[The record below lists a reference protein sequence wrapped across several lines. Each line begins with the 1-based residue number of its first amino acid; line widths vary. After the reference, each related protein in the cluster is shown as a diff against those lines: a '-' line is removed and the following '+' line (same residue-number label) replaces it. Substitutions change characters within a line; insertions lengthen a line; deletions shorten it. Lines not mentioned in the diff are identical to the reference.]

1 VSRGARATRRQA
13 RRGSRYLVFVLGVVV
28 SAGGVVVVD
37 GGVVVGGVVGGTV
50 DGTVDGEADGA
61 RSAGRSPTRSVL
73 DSEHAVRRPAL
84 RVSAQRPV
92 SSFFIGYLLCVGVAN
107 AQTPLNGCNRHA
119 AVLTGS
125 RTTITNAGDPQGG

>member
-1 VSRGARATRRQA
+1 
-13 RRGSRYLVFVLGVVV
+13 LVFVLGVVV

-37 GGVVVGGVVGGTV
+37 GGVVAGGVVG
-50 DGTVDGEADGA
+50 GTVDGEADGA

-92 SSFFIGYLLCVGVAN
+92 SSFFIGYLLCVG
-107 AQTPLNGCNRHA
+107 L
-119 AVLTGS
+119 
-125 RTTITNAGDPQGG
+125 RTRKRS